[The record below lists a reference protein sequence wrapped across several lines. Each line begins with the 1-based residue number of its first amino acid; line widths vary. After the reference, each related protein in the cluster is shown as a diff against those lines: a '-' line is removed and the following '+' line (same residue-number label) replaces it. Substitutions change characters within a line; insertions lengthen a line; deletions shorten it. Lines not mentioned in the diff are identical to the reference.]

1 MTELQWRRIFAD
13 RLSYMMRQNNI
24 TQRRLAD
31 ASGITEAAI
40 SYYLSE
46 RKSPSFKAIINLAYT
61 LNCTIEDL
69 IDFGEQIQ

>member
-1 MTELQWRRIFAD
+1 MTEMQWRRAFAD

-46 RKSPSFKAIINLAYT
+46 RKTPSFKAIINLAYVF
-61 LNCTIEDL
+61 NCTIEDL
-69 IDFGEQIQ
+69 IDFGEQIE